1 MSRALAILAA
11 AVLAWARRRPS
22 AQTQSTAPTTHA
34 GTKLNFPATLGGAQ
48 LERSVNYA
56 APPANRPDLGYSYY
70 YSTPK
75 KMVIA
80 VQVFD
85 GGRRV
90 PPGSDNPTVIGEF
103 TNELASTEEQI
114 RSSGYT
120 HFERPSVP
128 STCTYGA
135 VTFRC
140 ITYSAL
146 TQANTRVY
154 SKLLLTGYRDALP
167 EDPHRLGAGHAA
179 EQRRCRRRPAGLHSG
194 PAALRPAATAP
205 SASG

>member
-1 MSRALAILAA
+1 MSRALAALAALAA
-11 AVLAWARRRPS
+11 AVFAWSGPAA

-56 APPANRPDLGYSYY
+56 APPANRPDLGFSYY

-90 PPGSDNPTVIGEF
+90 PPGSDSPTVTGEF
-103 TNELASTEEQI
+103 TSEIASTEEQI

-120 HFERPSVP
+120 RFERPSVP

-146 TQANTRVY
+146 TQANARVY
-154 SKLLLTGYRDALP
+154 SKLLLTGYRDHYLKIRIDWGQATQQSSA
-167 EDPHRLGAGHAA
+167 DA
-179 EQRRCRRRPAGLHSG
+179 E
-194 PAALRPAATAP
+194 AALQAFIPALLH
-205 SASG
+205 